1 MLNSIELSKTD
12 LPERV
17 EALLEEDA
25 RIATATCL
33 DLGDQFEVIYHFNKG
48 LELINLRIRI
58 DKGEE
63 LPSISNLTLNAA
75 LIENE
80 MQEFFGINITNI
92 AIDFKG
98 GMLLA
103 GNSPKVPMLKC
114 SNT

>member
-1 MLNSIELSKTD
+1 VLSSEILSIAE

-17 EALLEEDA
+17 EQLLQEDA
-25 RIATATCL
+25 RIAMATCL

-48 LELINLRIRI
+48 LELINLRVRI
-58 DKGEE
+58 DRGEE
-63 LPSISNLTLNAA
+63 LPSISHLTLNAA

-80 MQEFFGINITNI
+80 MREFFGINITDI

-103 GNSPKVPMLKC
+103 GNSPKAPMLK
-114 SNT
+114 SLKI